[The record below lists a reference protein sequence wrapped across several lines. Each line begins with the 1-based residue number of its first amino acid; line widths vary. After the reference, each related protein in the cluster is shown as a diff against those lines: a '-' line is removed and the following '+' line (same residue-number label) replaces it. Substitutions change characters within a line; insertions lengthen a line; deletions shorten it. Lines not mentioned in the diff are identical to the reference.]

1 MAKALM
7 REMSIVGF
15 SQAVFDSHKVDPQ
28 LHSCVMSVLA
38 VAENRQTSCAQSYN
52 LFGFALNHP

>member
-7 REMSIVGF
+7 REMSVF
-15 SQAVFDSHKVDPQ
+15 SQAVFDGHKVDPQ

-38 VAENRQTSCAQSYN
+38 VAENRQTSWAQRYN
-52 LFGFALNHP
+52 LFGFH